1 MIHLSFLYLFPSPPS
16 GIRWCGD
23 ATSTRISSWSV
34 SRPGTSCW
42 SRWTWSTTDSWS
54 RSAHLPAGPS
64 TPTIATFG
72 WTSASASPDRT
83 YFFFFFR
90 TTIKIIA
97 KKRKDAPETV
107 SYPLSN
113 QFQRRL
119 GTVDLFHR
127 HVEVVHERDQNFTAH
142 RHVNTLG
149 PFLEPALHYVLK
161 Y

>member
-1 MIHLSFLYLFPSPPS
+1 MVMQHRPVYPHDLFLGRERHVDHVELGQQPIRDHVPPTSRRAHRHQQLQLLDEHLRLL
-16 GIRWCGD
+16 
-23 ATSTRISSWSV
+23 
-34 SRPGTSCW
+34 
-42 SRWTWSTTDSWS
+42 
-54 RSAHLPAGPS
+54 LPIVP
-64 TPTIATFG
+64 I
-72 WTSASASPDRT
+72 
-83 YFFFFFR
+83 FFFFFR

-97 KKRKDAPETV
+97 KKRKNAPETV

>member
-1 MIHLSFLYLFPSPPS
+1 MWWCNIDPYILMICFSAGNVMLITLNLVNNRFVITFRPPPGGPIDTNNCNFWMNICVCFSRSYLF
-16 GIRWCGD
+16 
-23 ATSTRISSWSV
+23 
-34 SRPGTSCW
+34 
-42 SRWTWSTTDSWS
+42 
-54 RSAHLPAGPS
+54 
-64 TPTIATFG
+64 F
-72 WTSASASPDRT
+72 
-83 YFFFFFR
+83 FFFFFR

-97 KKRKDAPETV
+97 KKRKNAPETV